1 MNTERTFNILVLCLL
16 FVGVIA
22 ERVEEGHIVAEQE
35 ETLDLLDNDTEFKE
49 SDWAIPFSDPQI
61 NMTDLDAITIDYK
74 KKVVDYW
81 RNKGGQQRSFK
92 SVQHRFKKVKH
103 RSDLN
108 NWEVHVENGGTR
120 LEKLKFIAKELF
132 RKFKELRMNNKCIH
146 DYDIKRWAMKI
157 ARQVG
162 HDTFKASN
170 FWIRN

>member
-22 ERVEEGHIVAEQE
+22 EKVEEGHIVAEQE
-35 ETLDLLDNDTEFKE
+35 KSLDLLDNDTEFKE

-61 NMTDLDAITIDYK
+61 NMTDPDAITIDYK

-108 NWEVHVENGGTR
+108 NWEVQVENGGTR
-120 LEKLKFIAKELF
+120 LEKLKFIAKEL
-132 RKFKELRMNNKCIH
+132 
-146 DYDIKRWAMKI
+146 Y
-157 ARQVG
+157 
-162 HDTFKASN
+162 
-170 FWIRN
+170 